1 MSEYVLARI
10 GAIQQELEA
19 LRKLVDHQVQN
30 TKRQTH
36 LKGLWKDVES
46 TDKDIEAA
54 KKAVFRDAYNRQD

>member
-10 GAIQQELEA
+10 EAIQQELEA
-19 LRKLVDHQVQN
+19 LRQLVAHQVQN

-36 LKGLWKDVES
+36 LKGLWKDVEI

-54 KKAVFRDAYNRQD
+54 KQAVFRDAYNWQD

>member
-10 GAIQQELEA
+10 EAIQQELEA
-19 LRKLVDHQVQN
+19 LRKIVAHHVQN

-36 LKGLWKDVES
+36 LKGLWKDVEI

-54 KKAVFRDAYNRQD
+54 KQDVYNKMLN